1 MPIHFEDSDVSSQ
14 VEGLHTAL
22 IVPCRMCPAAT
33 IAVREKKPFM
43 EFFKSLF
50 KSQPFEQYLKQLQA
64 RLKEKGVRSKVF
76 GCSLY
81 HRWFMCMWSLGTRK
95 KLLKDAK
102 QYDAVIVLGCSSAT
116 VTVRDT
122 VESIG
127 CKVVE
132 GMQATGIMN
141 AKLSFHLPCNVSF
154 NECKETP
161 LFNEQ
166 TIEPGFRERAE
177 PSA

>member
-1 MPIHFEDSDVSSQ
+1 MPIHFEDSDVTSEI
-14 VEGLHTAL
+14 EGIRSAL

-43 EFFKSLF
+43 NFFSSFF
-50 KSQPFEQYLKQLQA
+50 KSQPLEQYLKALQV
-64 RLKEKGVRSKVF
+64 RLKEKAVESEVF

-81 HRWFMCMWSLGTRK
+81 HQWFMCMWTPGTRS
-95 KLLKDAK
+95 KLLKKAS
-102 QYDAVIVLGCSSAT
+102 QHDAVLVLGCSSAT

-132 GMQATGIMN
+132 GMEATGIMN
-141 AKLSFHLPCNVSF
+141 AKLSFHLPGKVSF
-154 NECKETP
+154 RDCKETP
-161 LFNEQ
+161 LIQ
-166 TIEPGFRERAE
+166 
-177 PSA
+177 

>member
-1 MPIHFEDSDVSSQ
+1 MPIHFEDADVISE
-14 VEGLHTAL
+14 VEGLRYVL

-33 IAVREKKPFM
+33 IAVRENKPFM
-43 EFFKSLF
+43 EFFRSLF
-50 KSQPFEQYLKQLQA
+50 KSQPFEQYLKTLQA
-64 RLKEKGVRSKVF
+64 RLKEKGVNSKVF
-76 GCSLY
+76 GCGFY
-81 HRWFMCMWSLGTRK
+81 HQWFMCMWTLGTRK
-95 KLLKDAK
+95 KLLKEAK

-132 GMQATGIMN
+132 GMEATGIMN

-154 NECKETP
+154 KDCKETP
-161 LFNEQ
+161 LIQQKN
-166 TIEPGFRERAE
+166 
-177 PSA
+177 